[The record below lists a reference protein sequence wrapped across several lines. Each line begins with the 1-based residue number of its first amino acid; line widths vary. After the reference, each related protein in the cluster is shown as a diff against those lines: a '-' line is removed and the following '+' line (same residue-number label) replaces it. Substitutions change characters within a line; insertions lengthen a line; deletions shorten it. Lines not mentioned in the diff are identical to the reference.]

1 MPDLLYEIFSH
12 NNSPTVLL
20 VKLISVTLINDSRQ
34 SSYSDCLLSLINVT
48 EISLTNRTVGE
59 LLWENISYSKSGI
72 SDH

>member
-1 MPDLLYEIFSH
+1 MITEGDEFITTYIIDSNFS
-12 NNSPTVLL
+12 SM
-20 VKLISVTLINDSRQ
+20 KGGA
-34 SSYSDCLLSLINVT
+34 SYSDCLLSLINVT